1 MRDYVSIA
9 NQYID
14 DVLTGKVPACEWV
27 IKACERQ
34 QRDLKSL
41 SGYVFNPKR
50 AAKVCYFVEHLRH
63 TKGPLARQK
72 IQLEPWQI
80 FILTTVFGWVDS
92 TGARRFKDVYIEVPR
107 GNGKSALSSAIA
119 LYMLAADGEYG
130 AECYSFATTGDQ
142 AKIVFDV
149 ARQMAM
155 MSPDVKAALDLTIQ
169 KYSITQLSTGSSFS
183 PKNSKDDSL
192 DGLNTHFGCIDEL
205 HAHKTRGLYDVIET
219 SIGKRKQP
227 MVWTITT
234 AGFDTS
240 GICYE
245 VRTIVTMILNQTV
258 QVESQ
263 FGIIY
268 TIDEGDDWTTDE
280 ALIKANPNWGVSV
293 NPETLFSHREKALTL
308 PSAANNFKTKYLNVW
323 CSAKSAWMDMQAW
336 KACEDSTLD
345 LSDFE
350 GCPCIIGLDLGAKN
364 DITAKVRIF
373 PRHRSDGKT
382 EYVAFY
388 DFYLPE
394 DTIEKS
400 TNSQY
405 QGWVD
410 RGFIHQTPGA
420 MTDFSVVEEGLREDL
435 SRFEVQAIAYDPWQA
450 TQLATRL
457 SEDGAPMVE
466 FRNTVQNMSDPMK
479 SLEALVLDGR
489 IKHVVNPAMNWMMGN
504 VVAKLDAKDN
514 IFPRKERYENKID
527 GPVAMIYALAMC
539 MSDIETDEDDDF
551 SEFVEDIIVI

>member
-1 MRDYVSIA
+1 MRDYISIA
-9 NQYID
+9 NQYVD
-14 DVLTGKVPACEWV
+14 DVLTGKIPACEWV

-34 QRDLKSL
+34 KRDLKSL
-41 SGYVFNPKR
+41 PGYVFNPKR
-50 AAKVCYFVEHLRH
+50 GAKVCYFVEHLRH

-72 IQLEPWQI
+72 LQLEPWQI

-107 GNGKSALSSAIA
+107 GNGKSALSSAVA

-149 ARQMAM
+149 ARQMAL
-155 MSPDVKAALDLTIQ
+155 MSPDIKSALNLTVQ

-336 KACEDSTLD
+336 KACEDPALD

-350 GCPCIIGLDLGAKN
+350 GHPCIIGLDLGAKN

-373 PRHRSDGKT
+373 PRQRSDGKT

-457 SEDGAPMVE
+457 SEDGA
-466 FRNTVQNMSDPMK
+466 RWWS
-479 SLEALVLDGR
+479 S
-489 IKHVVNPAMNWMMGN
+489 
-504 VVAKLDAKDN
+504 
-514 IFPRKERYENKID
+514 
-527 GPVAMIYALAMC
+527 
-539 MSDIETDEDDDF
+539 
-551 SEFVEDIIVI
+551 VIRFKTCLIP